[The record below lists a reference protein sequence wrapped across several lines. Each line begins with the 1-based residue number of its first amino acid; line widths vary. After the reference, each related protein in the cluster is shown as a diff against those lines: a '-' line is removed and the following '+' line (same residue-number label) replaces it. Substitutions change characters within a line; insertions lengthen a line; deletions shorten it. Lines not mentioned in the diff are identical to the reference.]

1 MAQVV
6 LAHNEGLNNAVVRG
20 YAIRVKGPS
29 ETKNGLPCPSY
40 ENFRLSYHTFF
51 KAGATSLRSAKRAN
65 ERRSILKLF
74 ALLKSLSRLCVFLVS
89 TISRIIASLTA
100 RFKVQDV
107 EHVLP

>member
-6 LAHNEGLNNAVVRG
+6 IAHNEGLNNAVVRW
-20 YAIRVKGPS
+20 ICDSCQGPHR
-29 ETKNGLPCPSY
+29 ETKNGIPCPSY

-74 ALLKSLSRLCVFLVS
+74 VHLSLYHLSLALC

-100 RFKVQDV
+100 RFKVQDD